1 MWKTLAVCERRR
13 EKKMQLYQNVCAVDF
28 VGGAAGKLPD
38 KIAFY
43 RSHNTIFVILDIDF
57 V

>member
-1 MWKTLAVCERRR
+1 
-13 EKKMQLYQNVCAVDF
+13 MQLYQNVCAVDF